1 MDKETKLRSI
11 LFFAIGFLLVLSL
24 IICIYIIAGER
35 DLVPVEG
42 IVTNVTKDSGKIGVN
57 NVAVKYT
64 VDGKELTFSLT
75 TKKDYKTGDKINV
88 YYHSNDKDKV
98 KYYKTSKMIFL
109 CPIIGL
115 VLCGLGL
122 FELFRKNN
130 DIEDFKTDV
139 IGVIGNT
146 EQLKIVTD
154 DTQVEEYTP
163 TPEELQEATVKQI
176 NQVVAQ
182 TGVETVVTSQPT
194 AEVAPEPASAPTPVE
209 VAVPVAEPVAEP
221 IPEMEEEIVLPAE
234 ATPVEEVVE
243 EEVEVAPE
251 PTVEERQE
259 VVEEQKP
266 EMVSAAEATSSS
278 LEDNIVKKVKE
289 KRGEKIEVTEDE
301 LKEAIKDVL
310 ADVIKEA
317 KQESEKPKE
326 VVQVR
331 VIPNYYYISGTS
343 LMYEEAGKERKELSL
358 KNIKGV
364 TRTIN
369 SEGNVV
375 KLTVESDEVKCILT
389 NMKNIDLEQLSN
401 LLRNK
406 LRAMDENF
414 EEVIEHKEY

>member
-11 LFFAIGFLLVLSL
+11 LFFAIGFLLILSL

-42 IVTNVTKDSGKIGVN
+42 VVTNVTKDSGKVGVN

-75 TKKDYKTGDKINV
+75 TKKDYKAGDKINV
-88 YYHSNDKDKV
+88 YYHENDKDQV
-98 KYYKTSKMIFL
+98 KYYKTSKLIFL

-115 VLCGLGL
+115 ILCGLGL

-130 DIEDFKTDV
+130 DIEDFKTGV
-139 IGVIGNT
+139 LGVIGNT

-154 DTQVEEYTP
+154 QKAEEYTP
-163 TPEELQEATVKQI
+163 VPEEQQEVDVKPI
-176 NQVVAQ
+176 DKVVEQ
-182 TGVETVVTSQPT
+182 TGVETVVTN
-194 AEVAPEPASAPTPVE
+194 EPAPIAEPETAP
-209 VAVPVAEPVAEP
+209 VPQIVAEPVSEP
-221 IPEMEEEIVLPAE
+221 IPEPA
-234 ATPVEEVVE
+234 VEEP
-243 EEVEVAPE
+243 EVEVAPE
-251 PTVEERQE
+251 PAPVEESAPVQEEVAPEQPELPQE
-259 VVEEQKP
+259 VEQPKP
-266 EMVSAAEATSSS
+266 AMVSADEAANSS

-289 KRGEKIEVTEDE
+289 KRGDKIEVTEDE